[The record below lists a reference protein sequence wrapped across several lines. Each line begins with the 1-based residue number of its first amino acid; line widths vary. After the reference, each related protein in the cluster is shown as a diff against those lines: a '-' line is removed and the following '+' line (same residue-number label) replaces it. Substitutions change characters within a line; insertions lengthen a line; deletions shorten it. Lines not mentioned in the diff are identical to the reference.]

1 MKFYIAVTG
10 VRKIK
15 NIIINYMKLILGNTI
30 FLKLEKN
37 VKWIGF
43 TSNMLGFFCGGF
55 YFCHDEQILVMKDKL
70 KSIQLI
76 CLAGMYLDGYK
87 INCAIGKSINNRP
100 LDDFFAGNF
109 KTYQ

>member
-15 NIIINYMKLILGNTI
+15 NVIINYMKLILGYTI

-43 TSNMLGFFCGGF
+43 TSNMLGFLCGGF
-55 YFCHDEQILVMKDKL
+55 CFCHDE
-70 KSIQLI
+70 
-76 CLAGMYLDGYK
+76 
-87 INCAIGKSINNRP
+87 
-100 LDDFFAGNF
+100 
-109 KTYQ
+109 